1 MENPAEV
8 QELRNKLRMMKL
20 PQDDIINTVR
30 RQQRAIH
37 KQKLANDTIR
47 NEIFE
52 YDAQIRNLDK
62 DIEKYKSN
70 EDLQKLHLQFKN
82 LSNKNSIISADLA
95 AEESKRKKLEE
106 EVSKANSKAG
116 GLFKQ
121 AHENEQLQSKL
132 RTMENRLDKSLVRY
146 NKSLIKLNN
155 LRFAID
161 ELRKNRNTFRQVLS
175 KAEEDSNMKDQELTS
190 LIAASND
197 SYSER
202 DRMKM
207 ELVRIKQAEKEDID
221 LFNSEL
227 ARLNQTIEGQ
237 KLTQNRPAQQSVV
250 PSINSQIGSNSDQ
263 QEEIT
268 QLTDQYQTVINR
280 TFELIGVQNLD
291 ELISKADELERENFS
306 LYNYVVEQG
315 ARRTKLQDEIEG
327 LDLQHKS
334 LLAQV
339 QEKDGKQSE
348 QFQELTKVID
358 SVNSELEE
366 NNRKKD
372 EDEKNF
378 VSVYESI
385 GNLFNALGCSWENS
399 PDEKDHVTQSNAMF
413 CLSEMEMAASNM
425 MAQVCE
431 RCQMLFNMRA
441 QDPKTLIVDDKS
453 DTSAQKQEGHTRTI
467 EKDLLKEKCI
477 DSNKPLSIEEM
488 KALLSF

>member
-1 MENPAEV
+1 MDNPAEV

-30 RQQRAIH
+30 RQQRAIY

-62 DIEKYKSN
+62 DIEKYKNN
-70 EDLQKLHLQFKN
+70 EDLQKLQLQFKN

-106 EVSKANSKAG
+106 EVSRANSKAG

-146 NKSLIKLNN
+146 NKSLIKLSN
-155 LRFAID
+155 LRFEID
-161 ELRKNRNTFRQVLS
+161 ELRKNRMVFRQVLA
-175 KAEEDSNMKDQELTS
+175 KAEEDSNLKDQELTS
-190 LIAASND
+190 LITASND

-207 ELVRIKQAEKEDID
+207 ELVRIRQAEKEDID
-221 LFNSEL
+221 MFNSEL

-237 KLTQNRPAQQSVV
+237 KLTQNRQPQQSVV

-280 TFELIGVQNLD
+280 TFDLIGVQNLE
-291 ELISKADELERENFS
+291 ELIAKADELERENFS

-315 ARRTKLQDEIEG
+315 ARRTKLQDEIDG
-327 LDLQHKS
+327 LKIQHQS
-334 LLAQV
+334 LLSQV
-339 QEKDGKQSE
+339 HEKDSDQSE
-348 QFQELTKVID
+348 KFQELTKVIE

-366 NNRKKD
+366 NNKMKE
-372 EDEKNF
+372 EDESKF

-385 GNLFNALGCSWENS
+385 GNLFNVLECDWKNA
-399 PDEKDHVTQSNAMF
+399 PDENDRVTQSNAMY
-413 CLSEMEMAASNM
+413 CLSEIEIAASNLM
-425 MAQVCE
+425 SQVCE

-441 QDPKTLIVDDKS
+441 QDPKTLVVDDKS
-453 DTSAQKQEGHTRTI
+453 ESSVQKQDTHARTAD
-467 EKDLLKEKCI
+467 KDLLKEKCFEA
-477 DSNKPLSIEEM
+477 NKPLTIDEM
-488 KALLSF
+488 KALLAF

>member
-37 KQKLANDTIR
+37 KQKMANDTIR
-47 NEIFE
+47 NEISE
-52 YDAQIRNLDK
+52 YDTQIRNLDK
-62 DIEKYKSN
+62 DIEKYKNN
-70 EDLQKLHLQFKN
+70 EELQKLHLQYKN
-82 LSNKNSIISADLA
+82 LLNKNSIISADLA

-121 AHENEQLQSKL
+121 AHENEQLQSRL

-146 NKSLIKLNN
+146 NKSLIKLSN
-155 LRFAID
+155 LRFEID
-161 ELRKNRNTFRQVLS
+161 ELRKNRNTFRQVIS
-175 KAEEDSNMKDQELTS
+175 RADEDSRAKDQELTS

-237 KLTQNRPAQQSVV
+237 KLTQNRPPQQSVV

-268 QLTDQYQTVINR
+268 QLTEQYQTVINR
-280 TFELIGVQNLD
+280 TLELIGVQSID
-291 ELISKADELERENFS
+291 ELIAKADELERENFS

-327 LDLQHKS
+327 LEIQHKS

-339 QEKDGKQSE
+339 QEKDGSQSE
-348 QFQELTKVID
+348 KFQELTKVIQ
-358 SVNSELEE
+358 SVNSDLDE
-366 NNRKKD
+366 NIKKK
-372 EDEKNF
+372 EQNEAEF
-378 VSVYESI
+378 VSIYDSI
-385 GNLFNALGCSWENS
+385 ENLFNALDCNWGNS
-399 PDEKDHVTQSNAMF
+399 PDEGNHVTSSNAMY
-413 CLSEMEMAASNM
+413 CLSEIEIAASNL

-453 DTSAQKQEGHTRTI
+453 ESSVQKSENHPKPSD
-467 EKDLLKEKCI
+467 KDILKEKCI
-477 DSNKPLSIEEM
+477 DSNKPLTIEEM
-488 KALLSF
+488 KAILSF